1 MKYKRLGEMLVDVGV
16 LTEDQLTEALGKQK
30 GSGKRLGTVLVDEKY
45 ITETQLIE
53 TLRMQLGIDFIDL
66 NNVKIDPSMATLVP
80 KNIARANRVVP
91 VRVVRDTLYL
101 AMEDPMNFPA
111 VETVR
116 NTTKK
121 RVVPM
126 IAYSQSIE
134 RALTTLYENEGAA
147 RAMEEMR
154 EEGGF
159 VSEEGRSGILDNE
172 ETNAAPTVKLVNSIL
187 ERGITEKA
195 SDIHV
200 EPRENGM
207 VVRFR
212 VDGRLNTILEIP
224 KELQAAVIS
233 RFKVMAGMNIAER
246 RIPQDGRALVH
257 RTDGTDIDM
266 RLNSLPTIYG
276 EKIVIRLLMRESSTL
291 TRRGIGITERDNAK
305 FDRILKNTSGVIL
318 IVGPTGSGKTSTLYT
333 MINELKDEAVNMI
346 SLEDPVEF
354 QIEGVAQVAINEKVG
369 LTFASA
375 LRACLRQD
383 PDIICIG
390 EIRDGETAEIAMRA
404 AMTGHLVLSTIH
416 TEDTVAA
423 IDRLKDMGIEPYLIA
438 GAVRG
443 VVSQRL
449 VRRICPNCKEE
460 YEPDPDLVEIVGM
473 DEASLRKSK
482 YTVDED
488 VFETTDGASGDAS
501 DDGVEETPVKKIR
514 FYHGAGCHQ
523 CFDSGYRGR
532 TGVFEILPIT
542 AQLRDKI
549 SEGVTGSELRREV
562 SKDPNFVPMIVNGRD
577 LVREGVTTVDELVR
591 TIVTV
596 E

>member
-16 LTEDQLTEALGKQK
+16 VTEEQLEEALKMQK
-30 GSGKRLGTVLVDEKY
+30 GSGKRLGTVLVDEHF

-53 TLRMQLGIDFIDL
+53 TLRMQLGIDFVDL
-66 NNVKIDPSMATLVP
+66 NKTKIDPSMVSLVP
-80 KNIARANRVVP
+80 KAVAKKERVVP
-91 VRVVRDTLYL
+91 VRLVKDTLYL
-101 AMEDPMNFPA
+101 AMEDPMNFMA
-111 VETVR
+111 IENIKNSTR
-116 NTTKK
+116 K

-126 IAYSQSIE
+126 IAYSRSID
-134 RALTTLYENEGAA
+134 RALNVLYENEGAA

-159 VSEEGRSGILDNE
+159 GAVAERTDSVVEGEES
-172 ETNAAPTVKLVNSIL
+172 TAAPTVKLVNSIL
-187 ERGITEKA
+187 ERGISEKA

-200 EPRENGM
+200 EPRESGM
-207 VVRFR
+207 VVRLR

-224 KELQAAVIS
+224 SDLQAAVIS

-246 RIPQDGRALVH
+246 RIPQDGRAVMH
-257 RTDGTDIDM
+257 RGDGTDIDM
-266 RLNSLPTIYG
+266 RLNSLPTIFG
-276 EKIVIRLLMRESSTL
+276 EKIVIRLLMRDKSYL
-291 TRRGIGITERDNAK
+291 TRQGIGITKRDNAK

-333 MINELKDEAVNMI
+333 MIHELKQDTVNMI

-354 QIEGVAQVAINEKVG
+354 QIDGVTQVAINEKVG

-416 TEDTVAA
+416 TEDTISA
-423 IDRLKDMGIEPYLIA
+423 IDRLKDMGIEPYLTA
-438 GAVRG
+438 GSVRG

-449 VRRICPNCKEE
+449 VRRICPNCKMEVQ
-460 YEPDPDLVEIVGM
+460 PDPDTLDLVGI
-473 DEASLRKSK
+473 RN
-482 YTVDED
+482 
-488 VFETTDGASGDAS
+488 
-501 DDGVEETPVKKIR
+501 VEGKH
-514 FYHGAGCHQ
+514 FYKGRGCHM

-532 TGVFEILPIT
+532 TGVFEILPVNSRI
-542 AQLRDKI
+542 RDRI
-549 SEGVTGSELRREV
+549 AEGVTGSELRREV
-562 SKDPNFVPMIVNGRD
+562 SADGDFVPMIVNGRD
-577 LVREGVTTVDELVR
+577 LAEQGITTVDELVR
-591 TIVTV
+591 TIITV

>member
-16 LTEDQLTEALGKQK
+16 ISEEQLQQALNMQK
-30 GSGKRLGTVLVDEKY
+30 GSGKRLGTVLVDEKF
-45 ITETQLIE
+45 ITETQLVE

-66 NNVKIDPSMATLVP
+66 NKARIEPSMVNLVP
-80 KNIARANRVVP
+80 KTIARSNRVVP
-91 VRVVRDTLYL
+91 VKLVRDTLYL
-101 AMEDPMNFPA
+101 AMEDPLNFPA
-111 VETVR
+111 LETVR

-126 IAYSQSIE
+126 IAYSQSVE
-134 RALTTLYENEGAA
+134 RALTVLYENEGAA

-159 VSEEGRSGILDNE
+159 SSVEERSGTVLDSE
-172 ETNAAPTVKLVNSIL
+172 DSNAAPTVKLVISIL
-187 ERGITEKA
+187 ERGITERA
-195 SDIHV
+195 SDIHI
-200 EPRENGM
+200 EPRESETA
-207 VVRFR
+207 VRIR
-212 VDGRLNTILEIP
+212 VDGRLNHILDIP
-224 KELQAAVIS
+224 RDLSAAVIS

-246 RIPQDGRALVH
+246 RIPQDGRAVVH
-257 RTDGTDIDM
+257 RADGTDIDM

-276 EKIVIRLLMRESSTL
+276 EKIVIRLLMRDKSTL
-291 TRRGIGITERDNAK
+291 NRGGIGITERDNAK
-305 FDRILKNTSGVIL
+305 FDRILKNTSGVVL

-333 MINELKDEAVNMI
+333 MIHELKSERVNMI

-354 QIEGVAQVAINEKVG
+354 QIDGVTQVAINEKVG

-416 TEDTVAA
+416 TEDTVSA
-423 IDRLKDMGIEPYLIA
+423 IDRLKDMGVEPYLIA

-443 VVSQRL
+443 IVSQRL
-449 VRRICPNCKEE
+449 VRRICPNCKTEA
-460 YEPDPDLVEIVGM
+460 EPDPDLLDLAGM
-473 DEASLRKSK
+473 DRMVSEAR
-482 YTVDED
+482 
-488 VFETTDGASGDAS
+488 GRG
-501 DDGVEETPVKKIR
+501 EELH
-514 FYHGAGCHQ
+514 FYRGKGCHM

-532 TGVFEILPIT
+532 TGVFEILPVN
-542 AQLRDKI
+542 ARLRERI
-549 SEGVTGSELRREV
+549 SQGVSGSELRREV
-562 SKDPNFVPMIVNGRD
+562 YADPAFVPMITNGRE
-577 LVREGVTTVDELVR
+577 LALQGITTVEELVR
-591 TIVTV
+591 TIITV

>member
-16 LTEDQLTEALGKQK
+16 ITEEQLSKALAMQK
-30 GSGKRLGTVLVDEKY
+30 GSGKRLGTVLVDEHF

-66 NNVKIDPSMATLVP
+66 NKAKIDPSMVNLVP
-80 KNIARANRVVP
+80 KAIAKKERVVP
-91 VRVVRDTLYL
+91 VKLDRDTLYL
-101 AMEDPMNFPA
+101 AMEDPMNFMAIEA
-111 VETVR
+111 VKNATR
-116 NTTKK
+116 K
-121 RVVPM
+121 RVVAM
-126 IAYSQSIE
+126 IAYSRSID
-134 RALTTLYENEGAA
+134 RALNVLYENEGAA
-147 RAMEEMR
+147 RAMEQMR
-154 EEGGF
+154 EAGGF
-159 VSEEGRSGILDNE
+159 STVEQRSETALENE
-172 ETNAAPTVKLVNSIL
+172 ETNSAPTVKLVNSIL
-187 ERGITEKA
+187 ERAVTEKA

-200 EPRENGM
+200 EPREENM
-207 VVRFR
+207 VVRLR

-224 KELQAAVIS
+224 KDLQGAVIS

-246 RIPQDGRALVH
+246 RIPQDGRAMMH
-257 RTDGTDIDM
+257 RADGTDIDM
-266 RLNSLPTIYG
+266 RLNALPTIYG
-276 EKIVIRLLMRESSTL
+276 EKIVIRLLMRDKSYL
-291 TRRGIGITERDNAK
+291 TREGIGITKRDNAK

-333 MINELKDEAVNMI
+333 MIHELKQDTVNMI

-354 QIEGVAQVAINEKVG
+354 QIDGVAQVAINEKVG

-416 TEDTVAA
+416 TEDTISA
-423 IDRLKDMGIEPYLIA
+423 IDRLKDMGVEPYLIA
-438 GAVRG
+438 GSVRG

-449 VRRICPNCKEE
+449 VRKICPNCKMEIT
-460 YEPDPDLVEIVGM
+460 PDPDLVDLVNMGSER
-473 DEASLRKSK
+473 DTK
-482 YTVDED
+482 
-488 VFETTDGASGDAS
+488 
-501 DDGVEETPVKKIR
+501 
-514 FYHGAGCHQ
+514 FYKGRGCHM

-542 AQLRDKI
+542 AHIRDRI
-549 SEGVTGSELRREV
+549 SEGVTGSMLRREV
-562 SKDPNFVPMIVNGRD
+562 ASDEIYTPMIVNGRQ
-577 LVREGVTTVDELVR
+577 LVREGITTVEELIR
-591 TIVTV
+591 TIITV

>member
-16 LTEDQLTEALGKQK
+16 ITEEQLTEALAKQK
-30 GSGKRLGTVLVDEKY
+30 GSGKRLGTVLVDEHF

-66 NNVKIDPSMATLVP
+66 NKAKIDPSMVNLVP
-80 KNIARANRVVP
+80 KNIAKKERVVP
-91 VRVVRDTLYL
+91 VKLVHDNLYL
-101 AMEDPMNFPA
+101 AMEDPMNFMA
-111 VETVR
+111 IENVK
-116 NTTKK
+116 NTTRK
-121 RVVPM
+121 RVTPM
-126 IAYSQSIE
+126 IAYSRAID
-134 RALTTLYENEGAA
+134 RALNVLYENEGAA

-159 VSEEGRSGILDNE
+159 VSLDERSESVLENE
-172 ETNAAPTVKLVNSIL
+172 ESNAAPTVKLVNSIL

-207 VVRFR
+207 VVRLR

-224 KELQAAVIS
+224 KDLQGAVIS

-246 RIPQDGRALVH
+246 RVPQDGRAVM
-257 RTDGTDIDM
+257 RRPDGSDIDM
-266 RLNSLPTIYG
+266 RLSSLPTIFG
-276 EKIVIRLLMRESSTL
+276 EKIVIRLLIRDKTYL
-291 TRRGIGITERDNAK
+291 TREGIGITKQDNAK

-333 MINELKDEAVNMI
+333 MIHELKSDTVNMI

-354 QIEGVAQVAINEKVG
+354 QIDGVTQVAINEKVG

-375 LRACLRQD
+375 LRSCLRQD

-416 TEDTVAA
+416 TEDTISA

-438 GAVRG
+438 GSVRG

-460 YEPDPDLVEIVGM
+460 VTPDPDVLDLIGLKPDPEM
-473 DEASLRKSK
+473 H
-482 YTVDED
+482 
-488 VFETTDGASGDAS
+488 
-501 DDGVEETPVKKIR
+501 
-514 FYHGAGCHQ
+514 FYKGRGCHM

-532 TGVFEILPIT
+532 TGVFEILPVRASI
-542 AQLRDKI
+542 RDSI
-549 SEGVTGSELRREV
+549 ASGITGSELRRELM
-562 SKDPNFVPMIVNGRD
+562 KDEDFVPMIANGRQ
-577 LVREGVTTVDELVR
+577 LAQEGVTTVEELVR

>member
-16 LTEDQLTEALGKQK
+16 ISEEQLQQALNMQK
-30 GSGKRLGTVLVDEKY
+30 GSGKRLGTVLVDEKF
-45 ITETQLIE
+45 ITETQLVE

-66 NNVKIDPSMATLVP
+66 NKARIEPSMVNLVP
-80 KNIARANRVVP
+80 KTIARSNRVVP
-91 VRVVRDTLYL
+91 VKLIRDTLYL
-101 AMEDPMNFPA
+101 AMEDPLNFPA
-111 VETVR
+111 LETVR

-126 IAYSQSIE
+126 IAYSQSVE
-134 RALTTLYENEGAA
+134 RALTVLYENEGAA

-159 VSEEGRSGILDNE
+159 SSVEERSGTVLDSE
-172 ETNAAPTVKLVNSIL
+172 DSNAAPTVKLVNSIL
-187 ERGITEKA
+187 ERGITERA
-195 SDIHV
+195 SDIHI
-200 EPRENGM
+200 EPRENETA
-207 VVRFR
+207 VRIR
-212 VDGRLNTILEIP
+212 VDGRLNHILDIP
-224 KELQAAVIS
+224 RDLSAAVIS

-246 RIPQDGRALVH
+246 RIPQDGRAVVH
-257 RTDGTDIDM
+257 RADGTDIDM

-276 EKIVIRLLMRESSTL
+276 EKIVIRLLMRDKSTL
-291 TRRGIGITERDNAK
+291 NRGGIGITERDNAK
-305 FDRILKNTSGVIL
+305 FDRILKNTSGVVL

-333 MINELKDEAVNMI
+333 MIHELKSERVNMI

-354 QIEGVAQVAINEKVG
+354 QIDGVTQVAINEKVG

-416 TEDTVAA
+416 TEDTVSA
-423 IDRLKDMGIEPYLIA
+423 IDRLKDMGVEPYLIA

-443 VVSQRL
+443 IVSQRL
-449 VRRICPNCKEE
+449 VRRICPNCKTEA
-460 YEPDPDLVEIVGM
+460 EPDPDLLDLAGM
-473 DEASLRKSK
+473 DRMVSEAR
-482 YTVDED
+482 
-488 VFETTDGASGDAS
+488 GRG
-501 DDGVEETPVKKIR
+501 EELH
-514 FYHGAGCHQ
+514 FYRGKGCHM

-532 TGVFEILPIT
+532 TGVFEILPVN
-542 AQLRDKI
+542 ARLRERI
-549 SEGVTGSELRREV
+549 SQGVSGSELRREV
-562 SKDPNFVPMIVNGRD
+562 YADPAFVPMITNGRE
-577 LVREGVTTVDELVR
+577 LALQGITTVEELVR
-591 TIVTV
+591 TIITV

>member
-16 LTEDQLTEALGKQK
+16 ITEEQLSKALAMQK
-30 GSGKRLGTVLVDEKY
+30 GSGKRLGTVLVDEHF

-66 NNVKIDPSMATLVP
+66 NKAKIDPSMVNLVP
-80 KNIARANRVVP
+80 KAIAKKERVVP
-91 VRVVRDTLYL
+91 VKLDRDTLYL
-101 AMEDPMNFPA
+101 AMEDPMNFMAIEA
-111 VETVR
+111 VKNATR
-116 NTTKK
+116 K
-121 RVVPM
+121 RVVAM
-126 IAYSQSIE
+126 IAYSRSID
-134 RALTTLYENEGAA
+134 RALNVLYENEGAA
-147 RAMEEMR
+147 RAMEQMR
-154 EEGGF
+154 EAGGF
-159 VSEEGRSGILDNE
+159 STVEQRSETALENE
-172 ETNAAPTVKLVNSIL
+172 ETNSAPTVKLVNSIL
-187 ERGITEKA
+187 ERAVTEKA

-200 EPRENGM
+200 EPREENM
-207 VVRFR
+207 VVRLR

-224 KELQAAVIS
+224 KDLQGAVIS

-246 RIPQDGRALVH
+246 RIPQDGRAMMH
-257 RTDGTDIDM
+257 RADGTDIDM
-266 RLNSLPTIYG
+266 RLNALPTIYG
-276 EKIVIRLLMRESSTL
+276 EKIVIRLLMRDKSYL
-291 TRRGIGITERDNAK
+291 TREGIGITKRDNAK

-333 MINELKDEAVNMI
+333 MIHELKQDTVNMI

-354 QIEGVAQVAINEKVG
+354 QIDGVAQVAINEKVG

-416 TEDTVAA
+416 TEDTISA
-423 IDRLKDMGIEPYLIA
+423 IDRLKDMGVEPYLIA
-438 GAVRG
+438 GSVRG

-449 VRRICPNCKEE
+449 VRRICPNCKMEIT
-460 YEPDPDLVEIVGM
+460 PDPDLVDLVNM
-473 DEASLRKSK
+473 
-482 YTVDED
+482 
-488 VFETTDGASGDAS
+488 GAERDA
-501 DDGVEETPVKKIR
+501 K
-514 FYHGAGCHQ
+514 FYKGRGCHM

-542 AQLRDKI
+542 AHIRDRI
-549 SEGVTGSELRREV
+549 SEGVTGSMLRREV
-562 SKDPNFVPMIVNGRD
+562 ASDEIYTPMIVNGRQ
-577 LVREGVTTVDELVR
+577 LVREGITTVEELIR
-591 TIVTV
+591 TIITV

>member
-16 LTEDQLTEALGKQK
+16 ITEEQLEEALKRQK
-30 GSGKRLGTVLVDEKY
+30 GSGKRLGTVLVDEHF

-66 NNVKIDPSMATLVP
+66 NKAKVDPSMVNLVP
-80 KNIARANRVVP
+80 KAIAKKERVVP
-91 VRVVRDTLYL
+91 VKLVHDTLYL
-101 AMEDPMNFPA
+101 AMEDPMNFMA
-111 VETVR
+111 IESVK

-121 RVVPM
+121 RVTPM
-126 IAYSQSIE
+126 IAYSRSID
-134 RALTTLYENEGAA
+134 RALNVLYENEGAA

-154 EEGGF
+154 VEGGF
-159 VSEEGRSGILDNE
+159 STVAERSESVLDNE
-172 ETNAAPTVKLVNSIL
+172 ESNAAPTVKLVNSIL
-187 ERGITEKA
+187 ERGISEKA
-195 SDIHV
+195 SDIHI
-200 EPRENGM
+200 EPREGGM
-207 VVRFR
+207 VVRLR

-224 KELQAAVIS
+224 SDLQGAVIS

-246 RIPQDGRALVH
+246 RIPQDGRAMM
-257 RTDGTDIDM
+257 RRPDGTDIDM
-266 RLNSLPTIYG
+266 RLNALPTIYG
-276 EKIVIRLLMRESSTL
+276 EKIVIRLLMRDKSYL
-291 TRRGIGITERDNAK
+291 TREGIGITKRDNAK

-333 MINELKDEAVNMI
+333 MIHELKQDTVNMI

-354 QIEGVAQVAINEKVG
+354 QIDGVTQVAINEKVG

-416 TEDTVAA
+416 TEDTISA

-438 GAVRG
+438 GSVRG

-449 VRRICPNCKEE
+449 VRRICPNCKMEVK
-460 YEPDPDLVEIVGM
+460 PDPELVDIVGIRNP
-473 DEASLRKSK
+473 ESK
-482 YTVDED
+482 H
-488 VFETTDGASGDAS
+488 FFKG
-501 DDGVEETPVKKIR
+501 K
-514 FYHGAGCHQ
+514 GCHM

-532 TGVFEILPIT
+532 TGVFEILPVSSHI
-542 AQLRDKI
+542 RDRI
-549 SEGVTGSELRREV
+549 AAGMTGSELRREM
-562 SKDPNFVPMIVNGRD
+562 STDSDFVPMIVNGRS
-577 LVREGVTTVDELVR
+577 LAEEGITTVEELVR

>member
-16 LTEDQLTEALGKQK
+16 ITEEQLMEALAKQK
-30 GSGKRLGTVLVDEKY
+30 GSGKRLGTVLVDEHF

-66 NNVKIDPSMATLVP
+66 NKAKIDPAMVSLVP
-80 KNIARANRVVP
+80 KAIAKKERVVP
-91 VRVVRDTLYL
+91 VKLERDTLYL
-101 AMEDPMNFPA
+101 AMEDPMNFMAIEA
-111 VETVR
+111 VKNATR
-116 NTTKK
+116 K
-121 RVVPM
+121 RVVAM
-126 IAYSQSIE
+126 IAYARSID
-134 RALTTLYENEGAA
+134 RALNVLYENEGAA
-147 RAMEEMR
+147 RAMEQMR
-154 EEGGF
+154 EAGGF
-159 VSEEGRSGILDNE
+159 STLEQRSESNMETE
-172 ETNAAPTVKLVNSIL
+172 ETNSAPTVKLVNSIL

-195 SDIHV
+195 SDIHI

-207 VVRFR
+207 VVRLR
-212 VDGRLNTILEIP
+212 VDGRLNTVLEIP
-224 KELQAAVIS
+224 RDLQGAVIS

-246 RIPQDGRALVH
+246 RIPQDGRAMMS
-257 RTDGTDIDM
+257 RPDGTEIDM

-276 EKIVIRLLMRESSTL
+276 EKIVIRLLMRDKSYL
-291 TRRGIGITERDNAK
+291 TREGIGITKQDNAK

-333 MINELKDEAVNMI
+333 MIHELKQDTVNMI

-354 QIEGVAQVAINEKVG
+354 QIDGVAQVAINEKVG

-416 TEDTVAA
+416 TEDTISA
-423 IDRLKDMGIEPYLIA
+423 IDRLKDMGIEPFLTA
-438 GAVRG
+438 GSVRG

-449 VRRICPNCKEE
+449 VRKICPNCKTEIQ
-460 YEPDPDLVEIVGM
+460 PDPDLVDLVGM
-473 DEASLRKSK
+473 AGEKDTK
-482 YTVDED
+482 
-488 VFETTDGASGDAS
+488 
-501 DDGVEETPVKKIR
+501 
-514 FYHGAGCHQ
+514 FYKGKGCHM

-532 TGVFEILPIT
+532 TGVFEILPIN
-542 AQLRDKI
+542 ASLRDKI
-549 SEGVTGSELRREV
+549 SDGASGSVLRRGVTQDS
-562 SKDPNFVPMIVNGRD
+562 DFVPMIVNGRQ
-577 LVREGVTTVDELVR
+577 LVREGVTTVEELIR
-591 TIVTV
+591 TIITV

>member
-16 LTEDQLTEALGKQK
+16 ITEEQLSKALAMQK
-30 GSGKRLGTVLVDEKY
+30 GSGKRLGTVLVDEHF

-66 NNVKIDPSMATLVP
+66 NKAKIDPSMVNLVP
-80 KNIARANRVVP
+80 KAIAKKERVVP
-91 VRVVRDTLYL
+91 VKLDRDTLYL
-101 AMEDPMNFPA
+101 AMEDPMNFMAIEA
-111 VETVR
+111 VKNATR
-116 NTTKK
+116 K
-121 RVVPM
+121 RVVAM
-126 IAYSQSIE
+126 IAYSRSID
-134 RALTTLYENEGAA
+134 RALNVLYENEGAA
-147 RAMEEMR
+147 RAMEQMR
-154 EEGGF
+154 EAGGF
-159 VSEEGRSGILDNE
+159 STVEQRSETALENE
-172 ETNAAPTVKLVNSIL
+172 ETNSAPTVKLVNSIL
-187 ERGITEKA
+187 ERAVTEKA

-200 EPRENGM
+200 EPREENM
-207 VVRFR
+207 VVRLR

-224 KELQAAVIS
+224 KDLQGAVIS

-246 RIPQDGRALVH
+246 RIPQDGRAMMH
-257 RTDGTDIDM
+257 RADGTDIDM
-266 RLNSLPTIYG
+266 RLNALPTIYG
-276 EKIVIRLLMRESSTL
+276 EKIVIRLLMRDKSYL
-291 TRRGIGITERDNAK
+291 TREGIGITKRDNAK

-333 MINELKDEAVNMI
+333 MIHELKQDTVNMI

-354 QIEGVAQVAINEKVG
+354 QIDGVAQVAINEKVG

-416 TEDTVAA
+416 TEDTISA
-423 IDRLKDMGIEPYLIA
+423 IDRLKDMGVEPYLIA
-438 GAVRG
+438 GSGRG

-449 VRRICPNCKEE
+449 VRRICPNCKMEIT
-460 YEPDPDLVEIVGM
+460 PDPDLVDLVNMGSER
-473 DEASLRKSK
+473 DTK
-482 YTVDED
+482 
-488 VFETTDGASGDAS
+488 
-501 DDGVEETPVKKIR
+501 
-514 FYHGAGCHQ
+514 FYKGRGCHM

-542 AQLRDKI
+542 AHIRDRI
-549 SEGVTGSELRREV
+549 SEGVTGSMLRREV
-562 SKDPNFVPMIVNGRD
+562 ASDEIYTPMIVNGRQ
-577 LVREGVTTVDELVR
+577 LVREGITTVEELIR
-591 TIVTV
+591 TIITV

>member
-16 LTEDQLTEALGKQK
+16 ITEEQLSKALAMQK
-30 GSGKRLGTVLVDEKY
+30 GSGKRLGTVLVDEHF

-66 NNVKIDPSMATLVP
+66 NKAKIDPSMVNLVP
-80 KNIARANRVVP
+80 KAIAKKERVVP
-91 VRVVRDTLYL
+91 VKLDRDTLYL
-101 AMEDPMNFPA
+101 AMEDPMNFMAIEA
-111 VETVR
+111 VKNATR
-116 NTTKK
+116 K
-121 RVVPM
+121 RVVAM
-126 IAYSQSIE
+126 IAYSRSID
-134 RALTTLYENEGAA
+134 RALNVLYENEGAA
-147 RAMEEMR
+147 RAMEQMR
-154 EEGGF
+154 EAGGF
-159 VSEEGRSGILDNE
+159 STVEQRSETALENE
-172 ETNAAPTVKLVNSIL
+172 ETNSAPTVKLVNSIL
-187 ERGITEKA
+187 ERAVTEKA

-200 EPRENGM
+200 EPREENM
-207 VVRFR
+207 VVRLR

-224 KELQAAVIS
+224 KDLQGAVIS

-246 RIPQDGRALVH
+246 RIPQDGRAMMH
-257 RTDGTDIDM
+257 RADGTDIDM
-266 RLNSLPTIYG
+266 RLNALPTIYG
-276 EKIVIRLLMRESSTL
+276 EKIVIRLLMRDKSYL
-291 TRRGIGITERDNAK
+291 TREGIGITKRDNAK

-333 MINELKDEAVNMI
+333 MIHELKQDTVNMI

-354 QIEGVAQVAINEKVG
+354 QIDGVAQVAINEKVG

-416 TEDTVAA
+416 TEDTISA
-423 IDRLKDMGIEPYLIA
+423 IDRLKDMGVEPYLIA
-438 GAVRG
+438 GSVRG

-449 VRRICPNCKEE
+449 VRRICPNCKMEIT
-460 YEPDPDLVEIVGM
+460 PDPDLVDLVNMGSE
-473 DEASLRKSK
+473 R
-482 YTVDED
+482 
-488 VFETTDGASGDAS
+488 DA
-501 DDGVEETPVKKIR
+501 K
-514 FYHGAGCHQ
+514 FYKGRGCHM

-542 AQLRDKI
+542 AHIRDRI
-549 SEGVTGSELRREV
+549 SEGVTGSMLRREV
-562 SKDPNFVPMIVNGRD
+562 ASDEIYTPMIVNGRQ
-577 LVREGVTTVDELVR
+577 LVREGITTVEELIR
-591 TIVTV
+591 TIITV